1 MRVAIYARYS
11 TDRQSESSAEDQARL
26 CRDKA
31 AREGWTV
38 VAEFLDPAMSGATRN
53 RPQLVA
59 MMARAAEFD
68 IVLTESLDRLSRDQE
83 DIAAIHKRLRF
94 ASVAIVTLADGPIGG
109 LLIGVKG
116 AMAAEYLTDLGD
128 KTRRGQIGRVIAGR
142 IPGGLSYGYERVHRL
157 DARGEPERGLR
168 AIRADEAAI
177 VRRIFRLFLAGVGPR
192 EIARG
197 LNAEGVAAPR
207 GALWRASTITGHRQ
221 RRNGILYN
229 DLYSGRILFNRQRF
243 ERDPDSRRRVARP
256 NPRDQWQEQAV
267 PELRIVDEAAWAAV
281 QARLERGS
289 TQPAHKHRRPKRL
302 FSGLLVCGEC
312 GGAVTIICGE
322 RWGCANHRETGT
334 CGNNRLTLNS
344 VIERR
349 VLGAMREDLLNPQLV
364 SEYIATYHAA
374 ERSAIARYAAA
385 QGDLRKQLRDAEA
398 KIKRLV
404 AAIAAGVDVAEIRDG
419 LQEVSAE
426 RDSLKA
432 ELDEADAERV
442 VTMHPRLA
450 DNYRKRIGALG
461 EALEGPGEQRAEAK
475 ATLRSLVDCVVV
487 IPAETGRGVE
497 LELRGRL
504 AEIIRFAQSKK
515 APAEAGADCTLMLVA
530 GARSRLCSA
539 LSVVRI

>member
-1 MRVAIYARYS
+1 
-11 TDRQSESSAEDQARL
+11 
-26 CRDKA
+26 
-31 AREGWTV
+31 
-38 VAEFLDPAMSGATRN
+38 
-53 RPQLVA
+53 
-59 MMARAAEFD
+59 
-68 IVLTESLDRLSRDQE
+68 
-83 DIAAIHKRLRF
+83 
-94 ASVAIVTLADGPIGG
+94 
-109 LLIGVKG
+109 
-116 AMAAEYLTDLGD
+116 
-128 KTRRGQIGRVIAGR
+128 
-142 IPGGLSYGYERVHRL
+142 
-157 DARGEPERGLR
+157 
-168 AIRADEAAI
+168 
-177 VRRIFRLFLAGVGPR
+177 
-192 EIARG
+192 
-197 LNAEGVAAPR
+197 
-207 GALWRASTITGHRQ
+207 
-221 RRNGILYN
+221 
-229 DLYSGRILFNRQRF
+229 
-243 ERDPDSRRRVARP
+243 
-256 NPRDQWQEQAV
+256 
-267 PELRIVDEAAWAAV
+267 
-281 QARLERGS
+281 
-289 TQPAHKHRRPKRL
+289 
-302 FSGLLVCGEC
+302 
-312 GGAVTIICGE
+312 
-322 RWGCANHRETGT
+322 
-334 CGNNRLTLNS
+334 
-344 VIERR
+344 
-349 VLGAMREDLLNPQLV
+349 MREDLLNPQLV

-504 AEIIRFAQSKK
+504 AEIIRFAQNKK

>member
-68 IVLTESLDRLSRDQE
+68 IVLAESLDRLSRDQE

-94 ASVAIVTLADGPIGG
+94 AGVAIVTLADGPIGEM
-109 LLIGVKG
+109 LIGVKG

-168 AIRADEAAI
+168 AIREDEAAI

-256 NPRDQWQEQAV
+256 NPRDQWQEQACPSCASSTKPPGRPCRPASSAV
-267 PELRIVDEAAWAAV
+267 RPSPRTSIGGLSGYSQAFWCAGNAAALSPSSAASAGA
-281 QARLERGS
+281 AR
-289 TQPAHKHRRPKRL
+289 T
-302 FSGLLVCGEC
+302 
-312 GGAVTIICGE
+312 
-322 RWGCANHRETGT
+322 
-334 CGNNRLTLNS
+334 
-344 VIERR
+344 
-349 VLGAMREDLLNPQLV
+349 
-364 SEYIATYHAA
+364 
-374 ERSAIARYAAA
+374 IARPAP
-385 QGDLRKQLRDAEA
+385 
-398 KIKRLV
+398 
-404 AAIAAGVDVAEIRDG
+404 AAI
-419 LQEVSAE
+419 
-426 RDSLKA
+426 
-432 ELDEADAERV
+432 
-442 VTMHPRLA
+442 
-450 DNYRKRIGALG
+450 IGS
-461 EALEGPGEQRAEAK
+461 
-475 ATLRSLVDCVVV
+475 RST
-487 IPAETGRGVE
+487 A
-497 LELRGRL
+497 
-504 AEIIRFAQSKK
+504 
-515 APAEAGADCTLMLVA
+515 
-530 GARSRLCSA
+530 
-539 LSVVRI
+539 